1 MRDKPVLGDLAGDER
16 NRTRLE
22 VAMDLARRYQA
33 HVMALFIATPVG
45 TPAEITG
52 RGASLVQISEATE
65 IAREKAV
72 SLETEFRE
80 RCKRDRVSGTWLV
93 EEGDH
98 LDLLGR
104 HAHCADLAIVSQTD
118 PEHLEDRL
126 MLQFPDHLT
135 LVSGCPVLVIL
146 HAGEAGRVPQ
156 WVRMTIRRSVEALR
170 RRWRGRRGGGAGGR
184 VLVIPRAG
192 EVGRLGGRVV
202 IAWKSTSGAVR
213 AIRGAL
219 PFLKEAEKV
228 EILTV
233 GDKGGVSVPA
243 AEVAGFLAR
252 HRVKAEVHSESDG
265 EGQIGKAILAHGRA
279 FGADLLVMWA
289 YGHSRLRELILGGAT
304 RHVMTHMT
312 TPVLMSH

>member
-1 MRDKPVLGDLAGDER
+1 MTIKTILVHLADDER
-16 NRTRLE
+16 HKTRLE

-52 RGASLVQISEATE
+52 RGASLVQIAEATE
-65 IAREKAV
+65 IAHEKAV
-72 SLETEFRE
+72 PLEAEFRE
-80 RCKRDRVSGTWLV
+80 RCKHDRVSGTWLV

-98 LDLLGR
+98 LELLGR

-118 PEHLEDRL
+118 PGHLEDRM
-126 MLQFPDHLT
+126 MLQLPDHLT
-135 LVSGCPVLVIL
+135 LVAGCPVLVIP
-146 HAGEAGRVPQ
+146 H
-156 WVRMTIRRSVEALR
+156 
-170 RRWRGRRGGGAGGR
+170 
-184 VLVIPRAG
+184 AG
-192 EVGRLGGRVV
+192 EVGHLGRRVV
-202 IAWKSTSGAVR
+202 IAWKSTPAAVR

-243 AEVAGFLAR
+243 EEVADFLAR
-252 HRVKAEVHSESDG
+252 HRVKAEAHSEPSG
-265 EGQIGKAILAHGRA
+265 EGQIGEAILVHGRA
-279 FGADLLVMWA
+279 FGADLLVMGA